1 MTSKKSRTL
10 GTHTTLDPRVTIVF
24 LDLLM
29 CYTICL
35 KDQGVGVDC
44 LQTVLNDKIT
54 EMEQQHEVSDD
65 ENEYQEYFH

>member
-10 GTHTTLDPRVTIVF
+10 GTHTTLDSRVTIVF

-29 CYTICL
+29 CYTTCL
-35 KDQGVGVDC
+35 KDQGVVDC